1 MADTPTSQRETI
13 EEYISAYNAL
23 DVERMLSFVHE
34 DVEFQNITH
43 SEVNAIA
50 KGIDALQKMA
60 EHSKSFFLSRKQSIT
75 SFETAGDTV
84 TVGIKFQAV
93 LAVDM
98 PNGVKKGNTINLVG
112 RSVFQFKDGKIL
124 RITDYS

>member
-1 MADTPTSQRETI
+1 MVATPISQRETI

-23 DVERMLSFVHE
+23 DVERMLSFVHK
-34 DVEFQNITH
+34 DVEFRNITQN
-43 SEVNAIA
+43 EVNAIA
-50 KGIDALQKMA
+50 KGIDELQKMA
-60 EHSKSFFLSRKQSIT
+60 EHSRSFFLSRKQSIT
-75 SFETAGDTV
+75 SFETVGDTV
-84 TVGIKFQAV
+84 TVGINFEAV

-98 PNGVKKGNTINLVG
+98 PNGAKKGDTINLVG